1 MKISEKQ
8 IKRLIRESLYG
19 KRIKTLNENI
29 VKKFMANAKELGG
42 QIADTAK
49 KYASKLADAA
59 ALHPGVLIFSSLMGC
74 SSDGKFDKLSE
85 RHFVWWYNPST
96 DSTIQCTCEYTDHEI
111 LIASN
116 YEGAEPLIAHI
127 LEWPSNLF
135 GEFAS
140 GESIFYKSNFNGGN
154 ADRESVEK
162 ALDEYEKNPDSS
174 DLKDRVLTN
183 SDMDALNRG
192 ASLIVVFDGT
202 AGIARVT
209 GIPSNIYGSVKVGM
223 TKDDIVNHLKERDFV
238 ITE

>member
-1 MKISEKQ
+1 MKISENQ
-8 IKRLIRESLYG
+8 IRRLIRESLHG
-19 KRIKTLNENI
+19 KRVKTLNEDI
-29 VKKFMANAKELGG
+29 VKKFMKKAEEIGG

-49 KYASKLADAA
+49 EYASTLVKAA
-59 ALHPGVLIFSSLMGC
+59 SLHPGVLIFSSLMGC
-74 SSDGKFDKLSE
+74 SPDGKFDKLSQ
-85 RHFVWWYNPST
+85 RHFVWWY
-96 DSTIQCTCEYTDHEI
+96 DSGAETPIQCTCKYTDHEI
-111 LIASN
+111 LIASK

-140 GESIFYKSNFNGGN
+140 GESIFYKPIFMGGN

-162 ALDEYEKNPDSS
+162 ALNEYEKNPEDS

-183 SDMDALNRG
+183 SDMDALDSG

-202 AGIARVT
+202 CIARAT
-209 GIPSNIYGSVKVGM
+209 GIPVGIYVSVQVGM
-223 TKDDIVNHLKERDFV
+223 TKDDIVNYLKERDFD

>member
-1 MKISEKQ
+1 
-8 IKRLIRESLYG
+8 
-19 KRIKTLNENI
+19 
-29 VKKFMANAKELGG
+29 
-42 QIADTAK
+42 
-49 KYASKLADAA
+49 
-59 ALHPGVLIFSSLMGC
+59 
-74 SSDGKFDKLSE
+74 
-85 RHFVWWYNPST
+85 
-96 DSTIQCTCEYTDHEI
+96 EI